1 TDLVVR
7 TTIDPALQRAAE
19 EIVGRALAEEGPK
32 LGASQAALVAMT
44 PDGAVRAMVGGR
56 SYAQSQFN
64 RAVQALRQP
73 GSAFKPI
80 VYLTAMEHG
89 LTPETMRVDRP
100 VSYGGWAPANYSGRF
115 EGPMT
120 LREALSKSVN
130 TVA

>member
-1 TDLVVR
+1 TSADAREASLLPASLEGYSARGSINYFVDWIAEVLPGFAGQPDTDLVVR

-80 VYLTAMEHG
+80 VYLTA
-89 LTPETMRVDRP
+89 
-100 VSYGGWAPANYSGRF
+100 
-115 EGPMT
+115 
-120 LREALSKSVN
+120 
-130 TVA
+130 